1 MKQRYC
7 DNPTNHCTL
16 TAVTN
21 ACNKNK
27 INTKISL
34 FDWLFIIMDFLFIND
49 VNSNRDNMV
58 ENLPLER

>member
-1 MKQRYC
+1 MKQRCC
-7 DNPTNHCTL
+7 DNPNPCTL

-27 INTKISL
+27 INTTFSL

-49 VNSNRDNMV
+49 VNSSGDNMV